1 MRTQAKA
8 IALSTRAARAADITP
23 TMPYVLGASLVLS
36 ASLMS
41 LAWII
46 PALAL

>member
-1 MRTQAKA
+1 MRNNAQA
-8 IALSTRAARAADITP
+8 IAISTRAVRGADITP
-23 TMPYVLGASLVLS
+23 TMPYVLGVSLALS

-46 PALAL
+46 PSLAG